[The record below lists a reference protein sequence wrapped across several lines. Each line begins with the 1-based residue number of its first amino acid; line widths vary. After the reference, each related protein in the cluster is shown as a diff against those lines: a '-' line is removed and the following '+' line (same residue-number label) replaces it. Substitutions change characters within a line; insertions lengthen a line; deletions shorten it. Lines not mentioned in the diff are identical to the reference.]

1 MGDEASGTSP
11 LIDRLSSFVERLR
24 RVGVPVSTSEAI
36 DATTAL
42 GSVEWLP
49 RHRFKSVLSATMVKN
64 SAHQPV
70 FDTLFDIYFPASV
83 GDELGEIDHD
93 DAPDDMTHDLL
104 DALLRMDLEFLEE
117 LAAEA
122 VRRFAGMEPGRP
134 VGGRYYQWRVEQ
146 ALRFDDLTDQLAAML
161 GSGGGGSGG
170 NGQGSGGLSGRLASM
185 EASTRTAELR
195 RRVERIIRARLIAER
210 GPDAMARA
218 LVRPL
223 PEEVEFLA
231 ASSDDL
237 SEMKRTVAVLA
248 RRLASRLAYKHHHTR
263 RGRLDFRRTIR
274 ASLQSGG
281 TPLDTKH
288 RHRVHRPEL
297 VILCDIS
304 GSVAAFSRF
313 ALALLYALAQHFRK
327 IRSFAF
333 IDGIDEVTRFFDGA
347 DLEEATGRIRSEA
360 KVVWVDGHS
369 DYGNALGH
377 FIQRYPD
384 ALTPRTTVLLLGDAR
399 SNFRASRAD
408 ALHEIRQRSR
418 KLYFLNPEPHR
429 HWNTGDSIVSAYE
442 AACDGVFECR
452 NLRQLATFIER
463 IA

>member
-1 MGDEASGTSP
+1 M
-11 LIDRLSSFVERLR
+11 INRISSFVERLR
-24 RVGVPVSTSEAI
+24 QVGVPVSTSEAI
-36 DATTAL
+36 DATHAL
-42 GSVEWLP
+42 GEVAWQP

-64 SAHQPV
+64 AAHLPV
-70 FDTLFDIYFPASV
+70 FDTLFDIYFPASL
-83 GDELGEIDHD
+83 GDELGDIDPD
-93 DAPDDMTHDLL
+93 VSPDDMTNDLL
-104 DALLRMDLEFLEE
+104 DALMRMDLGYLEE

-146 ALRFDDLTDQLAAML
+146 ALRFDDLTDQLASML
-161 GSGGGGSGG
+161 VGGGGGSGTGG
-170 NGQGSGGLSGRLASM
+170 NGQGSAVLSGRLATM

-237 SEMKRTVAVLA
+237 AEMKRTVAVLA
-248 RRLASRLAYKHHHTR
+248 RRLAARLAYKHHHTR

-274 ASLQSGG
+274 ASLQNGG
-281 TPLDTKH
+281 TPLETKH
-288 RHRVHRPEL
+288 KHRIHRPEL

-304 GSVAAFSRF
+304 GSVSAFSRF

-333 IDGIDEVTRFFDGA
+333 IDGIDEVTAFFDGA

-360 KVVWVDGHS
+360 KVVWIDGHS

-377 FIQRYPD
+377 FLKRYPD

-399 SNFRASRAD
+399 SNFRAPRAEM
-408 ALHEIRQRSR
+408 LHEIRQRSR
-418 KLYFLNPEPHR
+418 KVYFLNPEPHR

-442 AACDGVFECR
+442 TACDGVFECR